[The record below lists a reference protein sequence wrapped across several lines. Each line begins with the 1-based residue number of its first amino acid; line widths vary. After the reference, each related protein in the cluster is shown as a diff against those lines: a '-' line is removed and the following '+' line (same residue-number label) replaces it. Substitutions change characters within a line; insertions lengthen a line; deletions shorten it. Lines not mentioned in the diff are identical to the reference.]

1 MDIYYDFSFSL
12 FFKCKMLEEWR
23 NQNKSLKS
31 NSKRGGIDILDNNNM
46 DSSIALTTVIRIR
59 VSVWVGL
66 LSL

>member
-1 MDIYYDFSFSL
+1 
-12 FFKCKMLEEWR
+12 MLEKST
-23 NQNKSLKS
+23 NQNISLKS

-46 DSSIALTTVIRIR
+46 DSSLALTTVIRIR

>member
-1 MDIYYDFSFSL
+1 MIFHFL
-12 FFKCKMLEEWR
+12 FFLKCKMLEKST
-23 NQNKSLKS
+23 NQNISLKS

-46 DSSIALTTVIRIR
+46 DSSLALTTVIRIR

>member
-1 MDIYYDFSFSL
+1 MYYDFSFSL
-12 FFKCKMLEEWR
+12 FLKCKMLEKST

-46 DSSIALTTVIRIR
+46 DSSLALTTVIRIR